1 LADIAGDLSTTATLG
16 VGTTTGGSLEVV
28 GDHDWYAVTL
38 TAGQQV
44 VVTVN
49 GVTLDDPYLN
59 IRDSAGNILFSN
71 DDISTGVNR
80 DSKVAFAA
88 PTSGTYYIDVGAWND
103 GSAGSYQV
111 AIKPYTP
118 PPLATNDQIAN
129 QLSSGFWGGDSHH
142 FAVTQGGSIS
152 VNISTLTAAEQ
163 NLARTAL
170 SEWTDIIGVRF
181 QEVTTGGQI
190 VFSDA
195 EGADGSIAATDASW
209 SRGITTSAHVQIS
222 SSWVTRYGS
231 GLYSYSLQT
240 YVHEIGHALGLG
252 HAGDYNNSATYPYD
266 SLFQNDAWSTSI
278 MSYFSPSENTYFA
291 GQGFTDNFVLTPMSA
306 DILAMQTL
314 YGLSTTT
321 RTGDTT
327 YGFNSNAGGVFN
339 ASLYP
344 RAAYTIFDNGG
355 TDTIDFSGSA
365 ANQLL
370 NLNPETFSNTNGRVG
385 NLTIARNVVIENAIG
400 GSGRDTIVGNGAD
413 NVLKGGSGAD
423 TLTGGGGSDTFADTA
438 AGHNGDSI
446 TDFGAADRI
455 VFTDATAGSFTFSL
469 SGNTLNFSG
478 GSLVLSNLPAGRV
491 VMFAAAAGGVQLAVR
506 HVDNDFNG
514 DGRSD
519 ILWRD
524 DNGALA
530 DWLATGSGG
539 FGSGAG
545 TSVGLDWKVAGTGD
559 FNGDGREDILWRND
573 NGTLTDWLGASNGA
587 FIDNGALV
595 KVGVSLDW
603 HVVGVADFNGDG
615 RDDILWRN
623 DSGVLA
629 NWLATASGG
638 FVSNASA
645 SVGLQ
650 WKVAGTGDFNGD
662 GFGDVLWRND
672 SGQLNDWLGT
682 ANGGWVDNGANAASF
697 VGNDWHIVGTG
708 DFNGDGRSDILWR
721 NDSGALADWLATP
734 NGGFVANF
742 GVNVP
747 LDWKVAGTGDYNGDG
762 RDDILWRNDS
772 GQVGEWLGTTS
783 GSFVDNGANAATFV
797 ATSWHVQDPF
807 L

>member
-1 LADIAGDLSTTATLG
+1 LSTPATLG
-16 VGTTTGGSLEVV
+16 LGSTTGGSLELV
-28 GDHDWYAVTL
+28 GDHDWYAITL

-71 DDISTGVNR
+71 DDISTGINR

-88 PTSGTYYIDVGAWND
+88 PNSGTYYIDVGAWND
-103 GSAGSYQV
+103 ASAGTYQV
-111 AIKPYTP
+111 AVQPYTP

-129 QLSSGFWGGDSHH
+129 QLSSGFWNGDSHH
-142 FAVTQGGSIS
+142 FAVTQGGTIS
-152 VNISTLTAAEQ
+152 VNISTLNAAEQ

-170 SEWTDIIGVRF
+170 GEWTDIIGVRF

-190 VFSDA
+190 VFSNA
-195 EGADGSIAATDASW
+195 EGTDGSIAATDANW

-278 MSYFSPSENTYFA
+278 MSYFSPSENSYFA
-291 GQGFTDNFVLTPMSA
+291 GQGFTDNFVLTPMTA
-306 DILAMQTL
+306 DILAMQSL
-314 YGLSTTT
+314 YGLSTAT

-327 YGFNSNAGGVFN
+327 YGFNSNAGSVYN
-339 ASLYP
+339 ASAYP
-344 RAAYTIFDNGG
+344 RAGYTIFDSAGN
-355 TDTIDFSGSA
+355 DTIDFSGSA

-370 NLNPETFSNTNGRVG
+370 NLNPETFSNANGRVG

-400 GSGRDTIVGNGAD
+400 GSGSDTIVGNAAD
-413 NVLKGGSGAD
+413 NVLKGGAGAD
-423 TLTGGGGSDTFADTA
+423 TLTGGAGSDTFLDTA
-438 AGHNGDSI
+438 AGHNGDTI
-446 TDFGAADRI
+446 VDFGAGDRI
-455 VFTDATAGSFTFSL
+455 VFSDAAAASFSFSL
-469 SGNTLNFSG
+469 AGNTLNYSG
-478 GSLVLSNLPAGRV
+478 GSLVLSTLPAGRI
-491 VMFAAAAGGVQLAVR
+491 ASIATSGGVQLAVR
-506 HVDNDFNG
+506 HADNDFNG

-519 ILWRD
+519 ILWRN
-524 DNGALA
+524 DNGSLA
-530 DWLATGSGG
+530 DWLAASNGS

-545 TSVGLDWKVAGTGD
+545 TNLPLDWKVAGTGD
-559 FNGDGREDILWRND
+559 FNGDGREDVLLRND
-573 NGTLTDWLGASNGA
+573 NGTLTDWLGAANGA
-587 FIDNGALV
+587 FVDNGAAV
-595 KVGVSLDW
+595 KVGVALDW
-603 HVVGVADFNGDG
+603 HVVGIGDFNRDG

-623 DSGVLA
+623 DSGMLSS
-629 NWLATASGG
+629 WLATASGG
-638 FVSNASA
+638 FASGA
-645 SVGLQ
+645 SVNVTLQ
-650 WKVAGTGDFNGD
+650 WKIAGTGDFNGD
-662 GFGDVLWRND
+662 GYGDILWRND
-672 SGQLNDWLGT
+672 SGQVNDWLGT
-682 ANGGWVDNGANAASF
+682 ASGGWSDNAAAASSL

-708 DFNGDGRSDILWR
+708 DFNGDGRTDMLWR

-772 GQVGEWLGTTS
+772 GQLSEWLGTTT
-783 GSFVDNGANAATFV
+783 GSFVDNGASAATFV